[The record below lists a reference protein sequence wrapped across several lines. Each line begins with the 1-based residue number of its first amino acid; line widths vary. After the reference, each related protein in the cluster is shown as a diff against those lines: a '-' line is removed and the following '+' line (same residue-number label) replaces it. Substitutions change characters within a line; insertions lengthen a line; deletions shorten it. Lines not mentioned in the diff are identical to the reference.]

1 MSFSHVVGKVSQWR
15 IYPVVT
21 GRKLNVHT
29 LVDIIFFVGKYLSQ
43 VDSRQLTL
51 FYCLLCGLRTSVS
64 SQDVEN
70 LLQIDD

>member
-15 IYPVVT
+15 IYPVGT
-21 GRKLNVHT
+21 GRKLNVHN

-51 FYCLLCGLRTSVS
+51 FYCHLC
-64 SQDVEN
+64 
-70 LLQIDD
+70 